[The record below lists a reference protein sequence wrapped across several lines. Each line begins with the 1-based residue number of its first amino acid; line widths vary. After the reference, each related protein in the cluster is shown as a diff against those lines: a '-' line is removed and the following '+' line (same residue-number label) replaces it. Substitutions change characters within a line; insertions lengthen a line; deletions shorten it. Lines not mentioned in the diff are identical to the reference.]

1 MECFDRSRP
10 LNGFQGPYINWS
22 SWSRLSIKIYW
33 EKYFPLIHVSQQ
45 LRFRFMK
52 KYQGSTDAKD
62 IHTSQYFFPKNVAR
76 NETAEKLRRA
86 CSSQLLAPR
95 LRLLFH
101 LLWAGESAIQTIWTI
116 FSWRDNALMMASL
129 YIPSTSSAKHNK
141 TNLVPRNSYV
151 PETSGMSCAPNWE
164 VFYSGI

>member
-1 MECFDRSRP
+1 MGGYVGLTGVGARDTIASKKSNWARSVECFDRSRP

-116 FSWRDNALMMASL
+116 FS
-129 YIPSTSSAKHNK
+129 
-141 TNLVPRNSYV
+141 
-151 PETSGMSCAPNWE
+151 
-164 VFYSGI
+164 